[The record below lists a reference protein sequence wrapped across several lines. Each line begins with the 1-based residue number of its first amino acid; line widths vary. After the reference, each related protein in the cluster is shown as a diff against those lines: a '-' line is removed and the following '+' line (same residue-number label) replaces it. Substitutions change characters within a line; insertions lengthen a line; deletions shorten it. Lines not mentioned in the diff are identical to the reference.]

1 MIGHIILLFGYIL
14 QLYFIGK
21 SFAYER
27 DAATHSVAVRWK
39 RIRFW
44 LTVGIFLPMALAFVC
59 WWIEYELARAVT
71 MSIMEGI
78 PIAIVLG
85 FALKMIYSINAD

>member
-27 DAATHSVAVRWK
+27 DAATPSVAVRWK
-39 RIRFW
+39 RIRLA
-44 LTVGIFLPMALAFVC
+44 LTIGIFLPMALAFVC
-59 WWIEYELARAVT
+59 WCFEYELAMAVT
-71 MSIMEGI
+71 MTIMEGI
-78 PIAIVLG
+78 PVAIVLG